1 MPVLGLGGMR
11 NHNSRY
17 HSNEDTSAGDV
28 GNSELIGWLVDCL
41 LVMLGGWVVGWLVGC
56 LID

>member
-17 HSNEDTSAGDV
+17 HSNEDTSAGNV
-28 GNSELIGWLVDCL
+28 ENSELIGWLVGWLSVCL
-41 LVMLGGWVVGWLVGC
+41 LGWVF
-56 LID
+56 D